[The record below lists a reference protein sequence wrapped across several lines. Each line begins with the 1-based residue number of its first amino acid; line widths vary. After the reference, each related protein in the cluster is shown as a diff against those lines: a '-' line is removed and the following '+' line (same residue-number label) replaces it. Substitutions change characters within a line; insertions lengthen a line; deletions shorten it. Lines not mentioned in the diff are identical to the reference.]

1 MKGAAR
7 RDFLGVVALTLLIF
21 VLSVALQLNERLA
34 GWMIRFEAWQVDELP
49 LSLVVLGV
57 GLAWFAWRRQTDAQA
72 LLAQNRELAQQLIAV
87 QESERVA
94 LARELHDEMAQHC
107 TAIRI
112 ESAYMQRAQLSL
124 QGMLS
129 NAGPTAIAEASPAR
143 PIEANCV
150 TAQIESICAAA
161 QIESI
166 CAAAQR
172 AAQTA
177 EQLQHSLRGL
187 LRRLR
192 PPELDE
198 LGLVAALQ
206 AMCQAWQV
214 RTGVVC
220 VFAAEGQWPVN
231 GAGSTT
237 TRDTALYRVAQE
249 ALSNVMR
256 HAQARQVRMSLN
268 FDGQDGLALTVSDD
282 GCGFEHG
289 VTKPGLGLRGAQERA
304 AIFGGQL
311 QLSSAP
317 GLGTSL
323 RLHLPHLQRERA
335 A

>member
-1 MKGAAR
+1 MRGAAR
-7 RDFLGVVALTLLIF
+7 RDLLGVIVLTLLVF

-34 GWMIRFEAWQVDELP
+34 DWMTRFEAWQVDELP

-72 LLAQNRELAQQLIAV
+72 LLAQNRELAQQLMAV

-124 QGMLS
+124 QGLMPD
-129 NAGPTAIAEASPAR
+129 AGPAAIAVTVTEASPAR
-143 PIEANCV
+143 
-150 TAQIESICAAA
+150 

-177 EQLQHSLRGL
+177 EQLQQSLRGL

-214 RTGVVC
+214 RTGVAC
-220 VFAAEGQWPVN
+220 SFEAESPLHAPVADDN
-231 GAGSTT
+231 NNNATT
-237 TRDTALYRVAQE
+237 EQLARDTALYRVAQE

-256 HAQARQVRMSLN
+256 HAQARQVRMRLH
-268 FDGQDGLALTVSDD
+268 FDPQAGLALTVTDD
-282 GCGFEHG
+282 GCGFERAA
-289 VTKPGLGLRGAQERA
+289 KQPGLGLRGAQERA

-311 QLSSAP
+311 QLSSEP
-317 GLGTSL
+317 DMGTCL
-323 RLHLPHLQRERA
+323 RLQLPRLQSERA

>member
-1 MKGAAR
+1 MRGAAR
-7 RDFLGVVALTLLIF
+7 RDLLGVIALTLLVF

-34 GWMIRFEAWQVDELP
+34 AWMIRFEAWQVDELP

-57 GLAWFAWRRQTDAQA
+57 GLAWFAWRRQTDAQT
-72 LLAQNRELAQQLIAV
+72 LLAQNRALAQQLIAV

-112 ESAYMQRAQLSL
+112 ESAYMQRAQLAL
-124 QGMLS
+124 QGLMS
-129 NAGPTAIAEASPAR
+129 DVGPAAVAVTATEASPAR
-143 PIEANCV
+143 K
-150 TAQIESICAAA
+150 
-161 QIESI
+161 IESI

-192 PPELDE
+192 PPDLDE

-206 AMCQAWQV
+206 AMCQAWSA

-220 VFAAEGQWPVN
+220 VFAAEGQMPVN

-268 FDGQDGLALTVSDD
+268 FDGQDSLALTVSDD

-289 VTKPGLGLRGAQERA
+289 VNKPGLGLRGAQERA

-311 QLSSAP
+311 QLTSTP
-317 GLGTSL
+317 GMGTSM
-323 RLHLPHLQRERA
+323 RLHLPHLQQKRA

>member
-1 MKGAAR
+1 MRGAAR
-7 RDFLGVVALTLLIF
+7 RDFLGVITLTLLVF

-49 LSLVVLGV
+49 LSLVFLGV
-57 GLAWFAWRRQTDAQA
+57 GLAWFAWRRQADAQA
-72 LLAQNRELAQQLIAV
+72 LLAQNRALAQQLIAV

-107 TAIRI
+107 TAIRL
-112 ESAYMQRAQLSL
+112 EAAYMQRAQGLM
-124 QGMLS
+124 QGPGALPG
-129 NAGPTAIAEASPAR
+129 AQLEA
-143 PIEANCV
+143 
-150 TAQIESICAAA
+150 
-161 QIESI
+161 I

-177 EQLQHSLRGL
+177 EQLYQSLRGL

-206 AMCQAWQV
+206 AMCQAWSA
-214 RTGVVC
+214 RAGVVC
-220 VFAAEGQWPVN
+220 VFTAEGQLPVS
-231 GAGSTT
+231 GAGSTIA
-237 TRDTALYRVAQE
+237 RDTALYRVAQE

-256 HAQARQVRMSLN
+256 HAQAQQVRMSLTV
-268 FDGQDGLALTVSDD
+268 DEQAGLALTVNDD
-282 GCGFEHG
+282 GCGFERDLH
-289 VTKPGLGLRGAQERA
+289 PLGLGLRGAQERA
-304 AIFGGQL
+304 AIFCGQL

-317 GLGTSL
+317 GMGTCL
-323 RLHLPHLQRERA
+323 RLQLPQLTQPQRERA

>member
-7 RDFLGVVALTLLIF
+7 RDFLGVIALTLLVF

-124 QGMLS
+124 RGLAMPDHANPDLMGVP
-129 NAGPTAIAEASPAR
+129 AASQAR
-143 PIEANCV
+143 QIEA
-150 TAQIESICAAA
+150 IC
-161 QIESI
+161 E
-166 CAAAQR
+166 AAQR

-206 AMCQAWQV
+206 AMCQAWQL
-214 RTGVVC
+214 RTGVEC

-256 HAQARQVRMSLN
+256 HAQAQQVRMSLN

-289 VTKPGLGLRGAQERA
+289 VNKPGLGLRGAQERA

-317 GLGTSL
+317 GMGTSM